1 MGAIIMKT
9 PFHLLQYAQAEL
21 LLAEKKND
29 AAEIERWR
37 QLVAYWQNVYY
48 AEKQGNL
55 QPQSSQNPT
64 KNPEVL

>member
-37 QLVAYWQNVYY
+37 QLVAYWQNVYQ

-55 QPQSSQNPT
+55 MA
-64 KNPEVL
+64 